1 MDAQASMGGKR
12 KKKNSILRLGKH
24 RNGSFRTLTEEF
36 CVWCQDETPLDKRYD
51 AGFDS
56 YKCGRLFLHYNQA
69 SLFVSTHFEAD
80 VPRTKKV
87 MFRYDTEA

>member
-1 MDAQASMGGKR
+1 MCCK
-12 KKKNSILRLGKH
+12 
-24 RNGSFRTLTEEF
+24 
-36 CVWCQDETPLDKRYD
+36 DEAHLDKRHD
-51 AGFDS
+51 AGLDS